1 MALFAVNHNILG
13 PSPST
18 CALEL
23 RLIDN
28 FTAFPTGAILMPQSI
43 FPGPRYGRDYQRSLC
58 TSDSGLGNH
67 HLLLYTE
74 LSTLGNVMVRT
85 VS

>member
-1 MALFAVNHNILG
+1 MALFAINHNILE

-23 RLIDN
+23 RLFDD
-28 FTAFPTGAILMPQSI
+28 FTVFPTGAILMSQSI
-43 FPGPRYGRDYQRSLC
+43 FPGRRYGRDYQRSLRP
-58 TSDSGLGNH
+58 SDFGLGNH

-74 LSTLGNVMVRT
+74 LSTLGKRDG
-85 VS
+85 

>member
-1 MALFAVNHNILG
+1 MALSAVNHNILG

-18 CALEL
+18 RALEL

-28 FTAFPTGAILMPQSI
+28 FTVFPTSAILMSQSI
-43 FPGPRYGRDYQRSLC
+43 FSGLRYGRDYQRSLRP
-58 TSDSGLGNH
+58 SDSGLGNH

-74 LSTLGNVMVRT
+74 LSTLGKRDG
-85 VS
+85 